1 MLTFEQVKKIV
12 ESPVCEKIEWAR
24 AYNNK
29 LLVHVEGVG
38 TQDYL
43 SKINGYENESQFK
56 ARKDHAISNKFL
68 TEELLRPV
76 DNAFNARGG
85 SKNYKFK
92 GEANKEEFIEKLTN
106 VRNNTSLTEYINSVW
121 FNKFVTDPN
130 GLIMMEI
137 QSHKDGEELPEEDK
151 TIEPTYKSIHSIR
164 AYEQDG
170 MFVKWVIFEPHLVIK
185 GDKKEDGETELFWV
199 VDEESYYLYEKNKE
213 GLSLKIDP
221 IPNSFE
227 QVPAVLCSNIIDN
240 VTGWKRSP
248 IDSQVEL
255 LNKYLVSNSVLSIV
269 EFFHNYP
276 QQWAYVPECNICNGT
291 GTTTSQGSEG
301 TCLSCEGTGKRTKK
315 DVTDTWELK
324 IPEGDQTKIAP
335 DVAGYIYM
343 PTEPWNLMVDS
354 LKRVHDLAYFSQWGT
369 LVSKDSKNETA
380 TGRFLDAQPVNN
392 RLELYSK
399 TIEKTHTALA
409 NFIGQFYYPE
419 TFDKAIIQYGRRYLI
434 ETPDQ
439 IWDKYIKA
447 KTDNAPV
454 STLDL
459 LLSQYLESEFR
470 ENEQLFVYEIKK
482 VKLEPF
488 VHWDILTV
496 KDLGVG
502 QDDYSKKLYFSD
514 WIQTK
519 TIKEVID
526 GDINKL
532 NEELTAFSKEKM
544 NGTINNQ
551 NNTE

>member
-1 MLTFEQVKKIV
+1 MLTFDQVKKIV
-12 ESPVCEKIEWAR
+12 ESPVCAKMRWAR
-24 AYNNK
+24 EYNKK
-29 LLVHVEGVG
+29 LLVHVEGIG
-38 TQDYL
+38 TQEYL
-43 SKINGYENESQFK
+43 SKINGYENESQFE
-56 ARKDHAISNKFL
+56 ARKKHAISNKFL

-85 SKNYKFK
+85 SKNYKFE
-92 GEANKEEFIEKLTN
+92 GNENNKEEFIIKLTD
-106 VRNNTSLTEYINSVW
+106 VRNNTSLSEYINSVW

-151 TIEPTYKSIHSIR
+151 TIEPTYKSIHSIK

-170 MFVKWVIFEPHLVIK
+170 LFIKWVVFEPHIITE
-185 GDKKEDGETELFWV
+185 GDDKEGNTEAFWV
-199 VDEESYYLYEKNKE
+199 VDETAYYLYQKDDD
-213 GLSLKIDP
+213 GLVLKDT

-227 QVPAVLCSNIIDN
+227 AVPAILCSNLVDN
-240 VTGWKRSP
+240 VTGWKKSP

-255 LNKYLVSNSVLSIV
+255 LDKYLVSNSVLSIV

-291 GTTTSQGSEG
+291 GTTTTQGNEG
-301 TCLSCEGTGKRTKK
+301 ACSSCEGTGKRTKK

-343 PTEPWNLMVDS
+343 PTEPWDLMVAS
-354 LKRVHDLAYFSQWGT
+354 LKRVHDMAYFSQWGT

-380 TGRFLDAQPVNN
+380 TGRCLDAQPVNN

-399 TIEKTHTALA
+399 TIEKIHTALV

-419 TFDKAIIQYGRRYLI
+419 TFKGAIIQYGRRYLI

-459 LLSQYLESEFR
+459 LLSQFLESEFR

-488 VHWDILTV
+488 VHWDIKTV
-496 KDLGVG
+496 KDL
-502 QDDYSKKLYFSD
+502 Y
-514 WIQTK
+514 
-519 TIKEVID
+519 
-526 GDINKL
+526 
-532 NEELTAFSKEKM
+532 
-544 NGTINNQ
+544 
-551 NNTE
+551 